1 MRTTTESAVVAIF
14 GDSSAAQAAAAE
26 LVTNAFAGDRIHITS
41 ESQPTPSNHGSVQ
54 NPRVGDLQPDV
65 KRWVE
70 SVFGH
75 DSDTERQRYEEAV
88 RNGKAVLEVSTPDQ
102 MVGKAA
108 DILNHHLP
116 VETVLARVPQQLA
129 PVLRNKSHLRPKS
142 LGRRR

>member
-88 RNGKAVLEVSTPDQ
+88 RNGKALLGVSTPDQ

-116 VETVLARVPQQLA
+116 VETALARVPQQVA
-129 PVLRNKSHLRPKS
+129 PVLRNKSHVRPTF

>member
-1 MRTTTESAVVAIF
+1 MTTTTESAVVAIF
-14 GDSSAAQAAAAE
+14 GDSSAAEAAATE

-88 RNGKAVLEVSTPDQ
+88 RTGKTVLGVSTPDQ

-116 VETVLARVPQQLA
+116 VETVLARVPQQRA
-129 PVLRNKSHLRPKS
+129 AVLRNKSDLRPKS

>member
-75 DSDTERQRYEEAV
+75 DSDTEQRYEEAV
-88 RNGKAVLEVSTPDQ
+88 RNGKALLGVSTPDQ

-108 DILNHHLP
+108 DILNRHLP
-116 VETVLARVPQQLA
+116 VETVLARVPQQVA
-129 PVLRNKSHLRPKS
+129 PVLRNKSHVRPKF